1 MIRTVIKL
9 KVTPG
14 REREFEEAFRARGVL
29 ALAKEVARLRTG
41 ELLRPLRA
49 GDPYVVIATW
59 DSAADYEVWVN
70 SPLRGQVNSAAP
82 ISEPV
87 APADLFEIVER
98 FEDGRER
105 TG

>member
-29 ALAKEVARLRTG
+29 ALARDVARLRTG

-87 APADLFEIVER
+87 APADLFETVDAYRSDPEH
-98 FEDGRER
+98 
-105 TG
+105 

>member
-1 MIRTVIKL
+1 MIRSIIRL
-9 KVTPG
+9 NVTPD

-29 ALAKEVARLRTG
+29 ALARDVARLRTG

-59 DSAADYEVWVN
+59 DSAADYQVWVN

-82 ISEPV
+82 LSEPV
-87 APADLFEIVER
+87 APADLYEIVNAYRSDAEH
-98 FEDGRER
+98 
-105 TG
+105 

>member
-1 MIRTVIKL
+1 MIRSIIRL
-9 KVTPG
+9 KVALD

-29 ALAKEVARLRTG
+29 ALARDVARLRTG

-59 DSAADYEVWVN
+59 DSAADYQVWVN

-82 ISEPV
+82 LSEPV
-87 APADLFEIVER
+87 APADLYEIVDAYRSDAEH
-98 FEDGRER
+98 
-105 TG
+105 

>member
-1 MIRTVIKL
+1 MIRTIIKL
-9 KVTPG
+9 KVASG
-14 REREFEEAFRARGVL
+14 REREFEDTFRTRGVL
-29 ALAKEVARLRTG
+29 ALARDVARLRTG

-59 DSAADYEVWVN
+59 DSPEDYARWVN

-87 APADLFEIVER
+87 APADLFEIVDAYRSDPEH
-98 FEDGRER
+98 
-105 TG
+105 

>member
-1 MIRTVIKL
+1 MIRTIITL

-29 ALAKEVARLRTG
+29 ALARDVARLRTG
-41 ELLRPLRA
+41 ELLRPVRA

-59 DSAADYEVWVN
+59 DSAADYEGWGN

-87 APADLFEIVER
+87 APADLFEIVDAYRSDPEH
-98 FEDGRER
+98 
-105 TG
+105 